1 MPGTLGKIRSPWI
14 VIVFS
19 IITLGIYAIYWQY
32 AMFKEMKDYSGQGI
46 GGVLGLV
53 LAILLAIV
61 NIFVMPS
68 EVGNLYGAEGQPK
81 PVQGITGFWILLPL
95 IGGLIWL
102 FKVQG
107 HLNKF
112 WVAHGAATTQ
122 IPPAAPA

>member
-1 MPGTLGKIRSPWI
+1 MPGTLGKTRSPWI
-14 VIVFS
+14 VIALS
-19 IITLGIYAIYWQY
+19 IVTLGIYAIYWQY
-32 AMFKEMKDYSGQGI
+32 AMFKEMKDYSGRGI

-68 EVGNLYGAEGQPK
+68 EVGNLYGAEGRPK
-81 PVQGITGFWILLPL
+81 PVQGITGFWILLPI
-95 IGGLIWL
+95 IGGFIWL

-112 WVAHGAATTQ
+112 WLAHGAVTT
-122 IPPAAPA
+122 